1 MVPFSQADKKV
12 DRQATGQAGEFL
24 VASRLARLGYS
35 VALPSGNARDYD
47 LFAYKGGTTRVVQVK
62 CISKGDLQLNLGRF
76 LEIEMDGDRQIITFL
91 KQCPDPNIDFVAV
104 FLRKPSEGDN
114 LICRKL
120 GDFQEYA
127 VGRHKDTLAQFGG
140 KRSLTPR
147 KPDSLHASFT
157 LEELIE
163 KGKFHSFEEYFS

>member
-1 MVPFSQADKKV
+1 MI

-62 CISKGDLQLNLGRF
+62 CVSKGDLQLNLGRF
-76 LEIEMDGDRQIITFL
+76 LEIEMDDDRQVITFL

-104 FLRKPSEGDN
+104 FLRKPSESDT

-120 GDFQEYA
+120 GDFQEFA
-127 VGRHKDTLAQFGG
+127 VGRHKNTLAQFSG
-140 KRSLTPR
+140 KRSIKPR

-157 LEELIE
+157 LEVLIE
-163 KGKFHSFEEYFS
+163 DGKFQNFEDYFS